1 MKLQHLR
8 AITAPWLLPAVTAA
22 LAAAIFIGDTIADLE
37 IAFPAFYTV
46 VVLMSVRFCKRRA
59 VILVGAGCI
68 GLTLLSDLL
77 TAATGSS
84 GIGVINTTISILAI
98 AITTYLALKIESEK
112 EAAYEARSQLAH
124 VGRVTTLGE
133 LTASIAHEVN
143 QPLAAAVINGNACL
157 RWLADEP
164 PNLDEARQAVTRLVK
179 DANRASEIIAQ
190 VRALTKSSPPQ
201 KDWLAINDIILAT
214 VSLIDSE
221 ILQNNV
227 SLRTEL
233 ADDVPPVQG
242 DRVQLQQVI
251 LNLILN
257 ALEAMSRIPEGSR
270 LLTISSARIDAK
282 GALVTVQDSGVGLAP
297 ENLDRAFSAFY
308 TTKPE
313 GMGMGLAISRSIVEA
328 HGGRIWATPN
338 SPRGAVFQFI
348 LPVGRG
354 IVSEPSPIVFVI
366 DDSPAVREALDS
378 LIRSIHLNVRTFG
391 STEEFLQFKRPDAP
405 GCLVLD
411 VRLPGLSGLDFQNEM
426 TKSNIELPVIFIT
439 GHGDVPMSV
448 RALKA
453 GAIEFLPKPFRDQ
466 DLLDAI
472 HDGIARDRA
481 RRQAAAIAGV
491 VRGHFA
497 SLTSREREVMQ
508 RVVSGR
514 PNKQI
519 AAELKL
525 SEVTVKVHRRHVM
538 RKMKAKSLADLVRM
552 ADKLLDGAETA

>member
-8 AITAPWLLPAVTAA
+8 AITAPWLLAGATAV
-22 LAAAIFIGDTIADLE
+22 LAAVIFVADTIADLE

-46 VVLMSVRFCKRRA
+46 VVLMSVRFCKRRG

-68 GLTLLSDLL
+68 ALTLLSDLL
-77 TAATGSS
+77 TASTGSS
-84 GIGVINTTISILAI
+84 GIGIINTTISILAI

-190 VRALTKSSPPQ
+190 VRALTKGSPPR

-221 ILQNNV
+221 ILQNNM
-227 SLRTEL
+227 LLHTEL
-233 ADDVPPVQG
+233 ADDVPSVQG

-257 ALEAMSRIPEGSR
+257 ALEAMSRMPEGSR

-313 GMGMGLAISRSIVEA
+313 GMGMGLAISRSIIEA

-348 LPVGRG
+348 LPVG
-354 IVSEPSPIVFVI
+354 VES
-366 DDSPAVREALDS
+366 
-378 LIRSIHLNVRTFG
+378 
-391 STEEFLQFKRPDAP
+391 
-405 GCLVLD
+405 
-411 VRLPGLSGLDFQNEM
+411 
-426 TKSNIELPVIFIT
+426 
-439 GHGDVPMSV
+439 
-448 RALKA
+448 
-453 GAIEFLPKPFRDQ
+453 
-466 DLLDAI
+466 
-472 HDGIARDRA
+472 
-481 RRQAAAIAGV
+481 
-491 VRGHFA
+491 
-497 SLTSREREVMQ
+497 
-508 RVVSGR
+508 
-514 PNKQI
+514 
-519 AAELKL
+519 
-525 SEVTVKVHRRHVM
+525 
-538 RKMKAKSLADLVRM
+538 
-552 ADKLLDGAETA
+552 